1 MKNCQRCQ
9 PFCKFLTS
17 VNRECCRRN
26 ILIYIYICLISDQ
39 LTVTGWNETAIDVP
53 IHFVDL
59 PPIKTHKPLPTE
71 LLYGSMLSGWTYTSL
86 VAKQVR
92 VMFFYSVA

>member
-1 MKNCQRCQ
+1 M
-9 PFCKFLTS
+9 
-17 VNRECCRRN
+17 
-26 ILIYIYICLISDQ
+26 
-39 LTVTGWNETAIDVP
+39 TGWNETAIDVP

-92 VMFFYSVA
+92 VMFFYSFA